1 MIWAASI
8 PALVAPGLPMA
19 TVATGM
25 PAGICTVAS
34 SESIPCSEVDGIGT
48 PMTGSVVC
56 AAITPARCAAPPAP
70 AMITR
75 IPRPAAFRAKSA
87 VRSGERCAEVTSI
100 SYAIPNSSS
109 AFPPRA

>member
-1 MIWAASI
+1 MICAARI

-19 TVATGM
+19 TVATGI

-34 SESIPCSEVDGIGT
+34 SESIPCSEVEGMGT
-48 PMTGSVVC
+48 PITGSVVW

-75 IPRPAAFRAKSA
+75 MPRPAAFLRVSA

-100 SYAIPNSSS
+100 S
-109 AFPPRA
+109 